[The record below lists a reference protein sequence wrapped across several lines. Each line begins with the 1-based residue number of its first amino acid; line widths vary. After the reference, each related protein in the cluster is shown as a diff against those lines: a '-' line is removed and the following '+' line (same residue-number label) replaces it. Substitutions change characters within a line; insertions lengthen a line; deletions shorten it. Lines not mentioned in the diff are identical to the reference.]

1 MKRRLCHF
9 CQKRKVLII
18 FPNGDGLCPRC
29 HSNLYLK
36 EQPLPAVIRKQ
47 MNFTPVIDINGTLE
61 YISAQL
67 MCNFIHNG
75 MSVSNVSR
83 QLGMTRSTVYARLR
97 KYNLIRPSDED
108 KVILQP
114 TLSDIDHCNGLSR
127 IRKVDKKCK

>member
-1 MKRRLCHF
+1 
-9 CQKRKVLII
+9 
-18 FPNGDGLCPRC
+18 
-29 HSNLYLK
+29 
-36 EQPLPAVIRKQ
+36 

-97 KYNLIRPSDED
+97 KFGLIKPHDED

-114 TLSDIDHCNGLSR
+114 TLDDIGLSGGYGR
-127 IRKVDKKCK
+127 MRKVKK